1 MKDSASKEE
10 EQVVLEG
17 GTVVHTG
24 EQVFAT
30 DGHVGHV
37 GNLLE
42 DHETGKLSY
51 LILEKGHLWGKKD
64 ISLPFSTVERFEENT
79 VYLNIDK
86 QEVEARSVIPDRQH
100 RVLPR
105 HEHVQALENNF
116 QESPALLGV
125 NTITGQT
132 VHV

>member
-1 MKDSASKEE
+1 VKDTASKEE
-10 EQVVLEG
+10 EQVVLEDG
-17 GTVVHTG
+17 NVVHTG

-37 GNLLE
+37 GSLLE
-42 DHETGKLSY
+42 DPETGQLSY
-51 LILEKGHLWGKKD
+51 LILEKGHLGGKKE
-64 ISLPFSTVERFEENT
+64 ISLPVSTIERFEENT
-79 VYLNIDK
+79 VYLKIDK

-125 NTITGQT
+125 QTITGQT